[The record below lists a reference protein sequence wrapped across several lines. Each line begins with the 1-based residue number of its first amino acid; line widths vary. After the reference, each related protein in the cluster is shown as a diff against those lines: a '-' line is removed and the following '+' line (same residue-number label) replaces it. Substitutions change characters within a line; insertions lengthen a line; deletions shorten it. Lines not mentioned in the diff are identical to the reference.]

1 MCIFYEP
8 AISLLG
14 IYSRETLIYVHR
26 GQVQEEHILAVKEPK
41 GPLRG
46 EQINKMWHMYSMKYY
61 TAVNINEL
69 VRY

>member
-1 MCIFYEP
+1 MVNWYNHFENKTAKSSQDEDVHILYEP

-26 GQVQEEHILAVKEPK
+26 GQVQEEHILAAKEPK

-46 EQINKMWHMYSMKYY
+46 
-61 TAVNINEL
+61 
-69 VRY
+69 